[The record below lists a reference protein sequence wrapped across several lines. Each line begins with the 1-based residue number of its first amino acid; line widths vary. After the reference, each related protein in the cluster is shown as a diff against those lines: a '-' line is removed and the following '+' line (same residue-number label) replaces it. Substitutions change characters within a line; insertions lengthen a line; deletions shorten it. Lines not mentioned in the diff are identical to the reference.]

1 LLVPDH
7 TFKPAGGGAP
17 SGVRARCASCGA
29 CARPCA
35 ARRAP
40 ARVCAGGLLPLR
52 RAAPRH
58 ACGECGGVCRGAR
71 HGGEGVGGGLSCPS
85 CALHRVTP
93 ARAGPPTSRAS
104 DRRSLSDAK
113 AIEAL
118 HLQGKWKNILFDL
131 HWSRRLKR
139 SASTKW

>member
-1 LLVPDH
+1 VT
-7 TFKPAGGGAP
+7 TFKPAGGGGAP
-17 SGVRARCASCGA
+17 SCVRARRASCGGA

-40 ARVCAGGLLPLR
+40 ARACAGGLLPLR

-58 ACGECGGVCRGAR
+58 ACGECGGGGRCGDDRGVCRGAR
-71 HGGEGVGGGLSCPS
+71 RGGEGAGSGLSCPS

-93 ARAGPPTSRAS
+93 VRAGPPTSRAC
-104 DRRSLSDAK
+104 DRRSLSDAE

-118 HLQGKWKNILFDL
+118 QLQGKWKKHFV
-131 HWSRRLKR
+131 
-139 SASTKW
+139 